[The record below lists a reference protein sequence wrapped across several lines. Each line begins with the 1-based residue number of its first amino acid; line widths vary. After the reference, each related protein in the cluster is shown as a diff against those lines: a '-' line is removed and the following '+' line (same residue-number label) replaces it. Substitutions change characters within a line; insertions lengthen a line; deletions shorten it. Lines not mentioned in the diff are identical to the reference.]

1 MSEIAVQLPQ
11 KGQTK
16 ETILEKMRLVRQK
29 DINWQQGKA
38 FSLVFHAG
46 EEVTDLLK
54 EAYAM
59 FFSENGLNPAAF
71 PSLRKTSHT
80 LL

>member
-59 FFSENGLNPAAF
+59 LEEAQSEL
-71 PSLRKTSHT
+71 LRQPDP
-80 LL
+80 L